1 MARRMVRRRK
11 GLKMKT
17 GAYLRVQRDGKWI
30 NADIADM
37 TELEIRDF
45 IKPDR
50 ALLWVIFLVKWIR
63 EHVMFD
69 EDAG

>member
-1 MARRMVRRRK
+1 
-11 GLKMKT
+11 MKT

-30 NADIADM
+30 NADIVDL
-37 TELEIRDF
+37 TDDEIREA

-50 ALLWVIFLVKWIR
+50 AILWVLFLVKWIR